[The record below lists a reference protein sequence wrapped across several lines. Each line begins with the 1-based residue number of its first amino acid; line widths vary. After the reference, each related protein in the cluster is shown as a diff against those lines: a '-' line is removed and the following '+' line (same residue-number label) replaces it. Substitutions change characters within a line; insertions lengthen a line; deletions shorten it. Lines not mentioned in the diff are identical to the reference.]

1 MCPPTGYVSELP
13 STASV
18 SLATHPHQPSDT
30 TKYYWSRPIRR
41 PLQEQLRAFQIPES
55 SWNNHV
61 VVFSQAGYLPV
72 VLLRPGH
79 QFLQSL
85 YHVSQFLQTR
95 SASLM
100 AFDLLWGQMLFASA
114 CRSSICM
121 DSPSEAWYA
130 IWQCI
135 SQLPGLSVLKAMTTK
150 PLLGSR
156 TTSRLGGFIRVRL
169 SRSGEY
175 SVSSTCW
182 RIAKS
187 WPCKWIWT
195 NLVLLLAHYFR
206 DNAYRVRGVYGLPFT
221 VSKN

>member
-1 MCPPTGYVSELP
+1 VSDLP

-30 TKYYWSRPIRR
+30 TKYYWSRPVRR

-55 SWNNHV
+55 SWNSHI
-61 VVFSQAGYLPV
+61 VVFSQAGYVPV

-85 YHVSQFLQTR
+85 FHASQFVQTC

-100 AFDLLWGQMLFASA
+100 AFDVLWGQRLFASA

-121 DSPSEAWYA
+121 DSPPEAWYA

-135 SQLPGLSVLKAMTTK
+135 SQLPGLSALKAMTTK
-150 PLLGSR
+150 PFLGSR
-156 TTSRLGGFIRVRL
+156 TTSRLGGFIKVRL

-175 SVSSTCW
+175 GVFSTCW

-206 DNAYRVRGVYGLPFT
+206 DDAYRVRAVRGLSSSA
-221 VSKN
+221 SKS